1 MAITYFEFSPLD
13 EGRMAAEDAKPIGVD
28 DDVYDDMIAAMEKY
42 ISSVA
47 PEMNNAKVHFEVYA
61 DAQVCQQV
69 LRMQVWP
76 DPIRETTD
84 G

>member
-1 MAITYFEFSPLD
+1 MAIANFEFSPLS
-13 EGRMAAEDAKPIGVD
+13 EGRAAAEEAKPIGVD
-28 DDVYDDMIAAMEKY
+28 DGVYEDMVVAMEKY

-47 PEMNNAKVHFEVYA
+47 PEMNNARVYLETYD

-76 DPIRETTD
+76 DPIEEETE
-84 G
+84 